1 MHRSRLLGAVVFA
14 SIAVAATPTYVMSGS
29 TADKVEQT
37 AKNVAKDAKA
47 GISDSW
53 LTAKTKIALFADER
67 VKGRQVSVETVNAT
81 VTLRGKV
88 DSDEAK
94 AAAASVAKAVEGVK
108 SVRNDLQ
115 VVPPGDRKMA
125 DASDKD
131 ITQQV
136 EGRLAKDAQL
146 KKVDVRADGG
156 AVILTGR
163 VPSIGASARASEL
176 AREVPGVRSV
186 KNELT
191 YDSAR
196 REGPRVSG
204 PGSQE
209 VMAMQQALKDKGFDP
224 GPIDGALGPRTTS
237 ALKEYQKSEKLTV
250 TGKMDHDTAAKLGMK
265 K

>member
-1 MHRSRLLGAVVFA
+1 
-14 SIAVAATPTYVMSGS
+14 
-29 TADKVEQT
+29 
-37 AKNVAKDAKA
+37 
-47 GISDSW
+47 

-94 AAAASVAKAVEGVK
+94 AAAASVAKAVEGVN

-115 VVPPGDRKMA
+115 VVPPGDRKMT

-156 AVILTGR
+156 AVILTGA

-191 YDSAR
+191 YDAAR
-196 REGPRVSG
+196 REGPRVSS

-209 VMAMQQALKDKGFDP
+209 VMGMQQALKDKGFDP
-224 GPIDGALGPRTTS
+224 GPIDGTLGPRTTS
-237 ALKEYQKSEKLTV
+237 ALKEYQKSENVTI
-250 TGKMDHDTAAKLGMK
+250 TGKMDRDTAAKLGVK